1 MDRQI
6 QPAPARTGLM
16 MQLRRCENARR
27 RTASSLTLMNAHL
40 PHPLPSGSNPI
51 DLT

>member
-6 QPAPARTGLM
+6 QPGPARTGLM
-16 MQLRRCENARR
+16 IQLRRCENARR
-27 RTASSLTLMNAHL
+27 RNASSLTLTNAPL
-40 PHPLPSGSNPI
+40 PHPFPSGSNPI